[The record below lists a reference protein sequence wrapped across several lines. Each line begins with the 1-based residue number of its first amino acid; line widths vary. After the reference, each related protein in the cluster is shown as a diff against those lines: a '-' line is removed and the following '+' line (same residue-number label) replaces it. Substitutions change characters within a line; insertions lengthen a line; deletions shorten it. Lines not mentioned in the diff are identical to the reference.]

1 MRIFNMAFSETEL
14 QEVNFKLK
22 RFVGRFHL
30 LGVFN
35 RDIMVVYKIDA
46 QSIEIG
52 EQLPAWK
59 DKTHVVSRIKVK
71 YVRTK
76 NIWTVFRLNKY
87 KRSLIH
93 TVVNTLDEA
102 LFMLEMSPQLLVG
115 VDHFVR
121 KR

>member
-1 MRIFNMAFSETEL
+1 MAFSETEL